1 MTVYVTPRKVNWLA
15 LVPRIKTAK
24 GEMLAD
30 TLERIVRI
38 YDTYDGDYAQFNYEN
53 FYDDVRD
60 VLDELRRDL

>member
-1 MTVYVTPRKVNWLA
+1 MTIFAGSRKVNWLS
-15 LVPRIKTAK
+15 LVPRLRTAK
-24 GEMLAD
+24 GEVLVD

-38 YDTYDGDYAQFNYEN
+38 YDNYDQYDMPNSDA

>member
-1 MTVYVTPRKVNWLA
+1 MTIYARKPNWLS
-15 LVPRIKTAK
+15 LVPKLRTAK
-24 GEMLAD
+24 GEVLVD

-38 YDTYDGDYAQFNYEN
+38 YDTYDVYDTPNCDA